1 MENSEAWTARID
13 PGLATYSDHPE
24 RVYEHLLPLIDFAK
38 MTLAGRE
45 KEFGDYPIYLK
56 ATGGM
61 RELPFQKR
69 EEILTYVRKYLSNKE
84 FCPFFFR
91 EDFARIISG
100 ELSCLQMDYIY
111 LVCNVCMYVC
121 MYEYTCFF
129 VLKARKKQY
138 FRGQR
143 PTSLWVA
150 CFPRRKESV

>member
-1 MENSEAWTARID
+1 LENSEAWTARID

-38 MTLAGRE
+38 MTLSGRE

-69 EEILTYVRKYLSNKE
+69 EEILTHVRKYLSNKE

-100 ELSCLQMDYIY
+100 ELICLQMDYIY
-111 LVCNVCMYVC
+111 LVCNVVCMYV
-121 MYEYTCFF
+121 
-129 VLKARKKQY
+129 
-138 FRGQR
+138 
-143 PTSLWVA
+143 
-150 CFPRRKESV
+150 